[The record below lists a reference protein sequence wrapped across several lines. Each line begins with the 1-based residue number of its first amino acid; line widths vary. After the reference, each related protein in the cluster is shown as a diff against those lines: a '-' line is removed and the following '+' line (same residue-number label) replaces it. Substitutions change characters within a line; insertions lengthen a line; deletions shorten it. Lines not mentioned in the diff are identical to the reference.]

1 MAELGSHWGFTMAEL
16 VVASGKPCVEWRELI
31 SAGRVEPL
39 EGEEWM
45 SPEPLQSSAPSSP
58 KLPPMVPDPLLD
70 GIGQSLNQAVARAMS
85 GFESSIRDAVQDLT
99 LEVRRQLS
107 QSRSSA
113 VDLEN
118 RTTTPAVCG
127 VAHVTVRQRCC

>member
-1 MAELGSHWGFTMAEL
+1 
-16 VVASGKPCVEWRELI
+16 
-31 SAGRVEPL
+31 
-39 EGEEWM
+39 M
-45 SPEPLQSSAPSSP
+45 SPGPLQPSAPSSP

-70 GIGQSLNQAVARAMS
+70 GIEQSVNQAVARAMS

-118 RTTTPAVCG
+118 SMTGQETCWQPPPSVVLTRCSWNKG
-127 VAHVTVRQRCC
+127 RQMTITR